1 MRLAQ
6 SFMLY
11 SRLIRWVI
19 THQLG
24 LLASGIALGLL
35 PFLAL
40 CFYTQPSLDDFSTS
54 SDALTYGIWGV
65 QPYIFQHWSGRYFTN
80 LFLFGANPLSYRWLE
95 GVQLI
100 AAISQLL
107 RIAVLYIAIRVLTA
121 QQLRRREAVVL
132 AAGISLLHTALI
144 PSRFSA
150 LYYFTDIIVYQAPS
164 WLLIL
169 IPLAVERWHR
179 TPNLRQR
186 IVWGISAILGTGA
199 AAGSNELTL
208 VLVGWLIAV
217 AAGLSAHR
225 RQWRSLQIWTTL
237 GVVLFIGG
245 IVSVLAPG
253 NTGRQQL
260 DGGLIPATS
269 VGEVAARLVVVLRY
283 LFVEPAML
291 LIPVLT
297 LVLAPV
303 AVRILPARPLGLH
316 LPLLLG
322 VAILVSGVVLG
333 TVPYALMW
341 ARVPLIPRA
350 TNIIIWWWLLGWI
363 VAAWASLPSAP
374 AKAPAVSTAVRT
386 LLGFVLLIVVLIPS
400 GRAYLDLRYEAPE
413 FARQWQQRFKM
424 LQHAGRTPHSFL
436 QVPPLPPLTN
446 RFNFL
451 PPDDLSTMPGFGVN
465 TRLATWFGVD
475 SVRVMAPS
483 E

>member
-1 MRLAQ
+1 
-6 SFMLY
+6 MLY
-11 SRLIRWVI
+11 SRLIRWAS
-19 THQLG
+19 THRLE
-24 LLASGIALGLL
+24 LLASGIAFGLL

-40 CFYTQPSLDDFSTS
+40 CLYTQPYLDDFSTS
-54 SDALTYGIWGV
+54 SDALTYGIWRV

-95 GVQLI
+95 GVQLV
-100 AAISQLL
+100 AALSQLV
-107 RIAVLYIAIRVLTA
+107 RIAVLYIAIRILTA
-121 QQLRRREAVVL
+121 QQLRRREAMVL
-132 AAGISLLHTALI
+132 AAGISLLYTALI
-144 PSRFSA
+144 PNRFSA
-150 LYYFTDIIVYQAPS
+150 LYYFTDIIVYQGPA
-164 WLLIL
+164 WLLVL
-169 IPLAVERWHR
+169 IPIAVERWHR
-179 TPNLRQR
+179 TPNFKQR
-186 IVWGISAILGTGA
+186 IAWGISAALGTGA

-208 VLVGWLIAV
+208 VLMGWLIAV
-217 AAGLSAHR
+217 AAGLSAYR
-225 RQWRSLQIWTTL
+225 RQWRSLQMWAAL
-237 GVVLFIGG
+237 GAILLVGG

-260 DGGLIPATS
+260 DGGLVPAIS
-269 VGEVAARLVVVLRY
+269 VGEVAARLVVLLRY

-303 AVRILPARPLGLH
+303 AVRVLPARPPGLH

-322 VAILVSGVVLG
+322 AAILVGGVVLG

-350 TNIIIWWWLLGWI
+350 TNIMIWWWLLGWI
-363 VAAWASLPSAP
+363 VAAWASLPPAP
-374 AKAPAVSTAVRT
+374 AGAPVVPAAVRT
-386 LLGFVLLIVVLIPS
+386 LLGFVLLIVVVIPS

-413 FARQWQQRFKM
+413 FARQWQQRFTVF
-424 LQHAGRTPHSFL
+424 QHAGRTPHTLL

-483 E
+483 Q

>member
-1 MRLAQ
+1 ML
-6 SFMLY
+6 LY
-11 SRLIRWVI
+11 SRLIRWGS
-19 THQLG
+19 THRLW
-24 LLASGIALGLL
+24 LLASGIAFGLL

-40 CFYTQPSLDDFSTS
+40 CLYVQPSLDDFSTS

-80 LFLFGANPLSYRWLE
+80 LFLFGANPLNYQWLE
-95 GVQLI
+95 GVQLV
-100 AAISQLL
+100 AALGQLL
-107 RIAVLYIAIRVLTA
+107 RIAVLYIAIRILAA
-121 QQLRRREAVVL
+121 QQLRRREAIVL
-132 AAGISLLHTALI
+132 AAGLSLLYTALI

-150 LYYFTDIIVYQAPS
+150 LYYFTDIVVYQAPA
-164 WLLIL
+164 WLLVL

-179 TPNLRQR
+179 TPTLRQR
-186 IVWGISAILGTGA
+186 IVWGILAILGTAA

-208 VLVGWLIAV
+208 VLLGWVIAV
-217 AAGLSAHR
+217 AAGLSAYR
-225 RQWRSLQIWTTL
+225 RQWRSLQIWATL
-237 GVVLFIGG
+237 GAVLFVGG

-260 DGGLIPATS
+260 DGGLVPATS
-269 VGEVAARLVVVLRY
+269 VGEVAARLVVLLRY
-283 LFVEPAML
+283 LFVEPSML
-291 LIPVLT
+291 LTPILT
-297 LVLAPV
+297 LLLAPL
-303 AVRILPARPLGLH
+303 AVRILPARPQGLH

-322 VAILVSGVVLG
+322 AAILVSGVVLG

-374 AKAPAVSTAVRT
+374 TGAPIVPVAVRT

-400 GRAYLDLRYEAPE
+400 GRAYLDLRYDAPE

-424 LQHAGRTPHSFL
+424 LQLAGRTPHTFL

-465 TRLATWFGVD
+465 TRLAAWFGVD
-475 SVRVMAPS
+475 SVQVMAPAQ
-483 E
+483 